1 MKFLLTCFILGFAVP
16 AFSQGADV
24 MARERAKGLA
34 NQNNARQGAAPPAQ
48 STAPSA
54 APTPAPPP
62 PSLPQFRTDLA
73 NIKAGSTVTA
83 DQKQKLAADISNGAQ
98 TKPPQAAANKLAD
111 DLAAA
116 FSSKPLSSANLA
128 RFVQQ
133 VDALINPSK
142 FPSAKPEGIYG
153 AIRAAFVD
161 AGVEQ
166 KLASAIVEDLKSLK

>member
-1 MKFLLTCFILGFAVP
+1 MKVLLTCLILGFAVS
-16 AFSQGADV
+16 AFSQGADI

-34 NQNNARQGAAPPAQ
+34 NQNNARHGVAPPSQ
-48 STAPSA
+48 SATPSA
-54 APTPAPPP
+54 APAPAPPP
-62 PSLPQFRTDLA
+62 ASLPQLRTDLA
-73 NIKAGSTVTA
+73 NIKAGATVTA
-83 DQKQKLAADISNGAQ
+83 DQKQKVAADIANGAQ

-116 FSSKPLSSANLA
+116 FSSRPLSSANLA

-142 FPSAKPEGIYG
+142 FPSAKPDGIYG

-166 KLASAIVEDLKSLK
+166 KLAGAIVEDLKALK